1 MELIIKYKG
10 ENYIV
15 LIDEE
20 DYDRVSE
27 YNWFIGHQPHTK
39 YCRANISIN
48 GKKTKLMLHRF
59 IMGLE
64 HGNKLIINHKDGNGL
79 NNQRSNLEICD
90 HNYNMQSINTKK
102 NFGSIY
108 IKTNRAKK
116 YCAEVHI
123 NKKRYQ
129 KHFYT
134 WAEADAWLEG
144 LKQVAIAETLP
155 FNNN

>member
-20 DYDRVSE
+20 DYDRVSK
-27 YNWFIGHQPHTK
+27 YNWFINNQPNTK
-39 YCRANISIN
+39 YCQANISIN
-48 GKKTKLMLHRF
+48 GKKKKLILHRF

-64 HGNKLIINHKDGNGL
+64 HGNKLVVNHKDGNGL
-79 NNQRSNLEICD
+79 NNAKSNLEICD
-90 HNYNMQSINTKK
+90 QKYNQQSINTKK
-102 NFGSIY
+102 NFGTIY
-108 IKTNRAKK
+108 IRENRPKK
-116 YCAEVHI
+116 YVARVYI
-123 NKKRYQ
+123 NKKKYQ
-129 KHFYT
+129 KSFYT
-134 WAEADAWLEG
+134 RPEAESWLEG